1 MGGSSMKRL
10 TRVGRS
16 LLRNLIQAVP
26 TMFVIVTLGFFV
38 LQLAPGDAAD
48 YMAAE
53 SGAAT
58 QETVADIRRA
68 FGLDLPLLDQ
78 LANYYTSLAH
88 FSLGIS
94 PRYGVPVADLI
105 MERLPGTLT
114 LMVLAIVIALLVGIA
129 AGTIMALNATRA
141 ADRILSVASL
151 LFYSVPTFW
160 IGLIF
165 IIVFSVKLGW
175 LPAGGMKTIGASSGG
190 FGWLIDR
197 ASYALLPATSLALYY
212 MAIYARLTRS
222 SILEVIGQDHVR
234 TAKAKGLAPR
244 QVVLR
249 HVLRNAL
256 IPITTVAGIHVA
268 GILGGAIVI
277 ETVFSWPGMGRLA
290 FDAVMAREY
299 TLLLGIMLV
308 SSVLVICVNAIVDII
323 QAALDPRI
331 EVR

>member
-1 MGGSSMKRL
+1 MKRL

-78 LANYYTSLAH
+78 LANYYRSLTH

-94 PRYGVPVADLI
+94 PRYGVAVADLI
-105 MERLPGTLT
+105 LERLPGTLT
-114 LMVLAIVIALLVGIA
+114 LMALAIIIALLVGIA

-165 IIVFSVKLGW
+165 IIVFSVNLGW
-175 LPAGGMKTIGASSGG
+175 LPAGGMKTIGASPKG
-190 FGWLIDR
+190 FGWLVDR
-197 ASYALLPATSLALYY
+197 AYYAVLPATSLALYY

>member
-1 MGGSSMKRL
+1 MKRL

-38 LQLAPGDAAD
+38 LQARAWGCRRLHGGRIRCRHAGNGGRHSPGFRARSAAARSACELL
-48 YMAAE
+48 YK
-53 SGAAT
+53 SGAF
-58 QETVADIRRA
+58 QSR
-68 FGLDLPLLDQ
+68 
-78 LANYYTSLAH
+78 H
-88 FSLGIS
+88 IS
-94 PRYGVPVADLI
+94 PLRCPRRRSHHGASAGYPDAHGSCDRHRPAGGDRSWHDHGT
-105 MERLPGTLT
+105 ERNARGRSHSFG
-114 LMVLAIVIALLVGIA
+114 GIA
-129 AGTIMALNATRA
+129 AVLLSPDIL
-141 ADRILSVASL
+141 DRIDLHHRL
-151 LFYSVPTFW
+151 LGEARLAT
-160 IGLIF
+160 
-165 IIVFSVKLGW
+165 GW
-175 LPAGGMKTIGASSGG
+175 RHENHRRFLGG

>member
-1 MGGSSMKRL
+1 MSRL
-10 TRVGRS
+10 SRVGRS
-16 LLRNLIQAVP
+16 LLRNLVQAVP

-105 MERLPGTLT
+105 LERLPGTLT
-114 LMVLAIVIALLVGIA
+114 LMVLAIAIALLVGIA

-165 IIVFSVKLGW
+165 IIIFSVKLGW

-190 FGWLIDR
+190 LIDR
-197 ASYALLPATSLALYY
+197 AYYAVLPATSLALYY
-212 MAIYARLTRS
+212 VAIYARLTRS

-244 QVVLR
+244 KVVLR

-268 GILGGAIVI
+268 GMLGGAIVI

-290 FDAVMAREY
+290 YDAVMAREY

>member
-1 MGGSSMKRL
+1 MGGSSMSRL
-10 TRVGRS
+10 SRVGRS
-16 LLRNLIQAVP
+16 LLRNLVQAVP

-105 MERLPGTLT
+105 LERLPGTLT
-114 LMVLAIVIALLVGIA
+114 LMVLAIAIALLVGIA

-165 IIVFSVKLGW
+165 IIIFSVKLGW

-190 FGWLIDR
+190 LIDR
-197 ASYALLPATSLALYY
+197 AYYAVLPATSLALYY
-212 MAIYARLTRS
+212 VAIYARLTRS

-244 QVVLR
+244 KVVLR

-268 GILGGAIVI
+268 GMLGGAIVI

-290 FDAVMAREY
+290 YDAVMAREY

>member
-1 MGGSSMKRL
+1 
-10 TRVGRS
+10 
-16 LLRNLIQAVP
+16 
-26 TMFVIVTLGFFV
+26 
-38 LQLAPGDAAD
+38 
-48 YMAAE
+48 
-53 SGAAT
+53 
-58 QETVADIRRA
+58 
-68 FGLDLPLLDQ
+68 
-78 LANYYTSLAH
+78 
-88 FSLGIS
+88 
-94 PRYGVPVADLI
+94 
-105 MERLPGTLT
+105 
-114 LMVLAIVIALLVGIA
+114 
-129 AGTIMALNATRA
+129 
-141 ADRILSVASL
+141 
-151 LFYSVPTFW
+151 
-160 IGLIF
+160 
-165 IIVFSVKLGW
+165 
-175 LPAGGMKTIGASSGG
+175 
-190 FGWLIDR
+190 
-197 ASYALLPATSLALYY
+197 